1 MKNWFLTQSLLSELI
16 KRFYETATD
25 SFFTSDIHSNDG
37 ARKAIFRRWN
47 GIRGGGL
54 FSIGISDGFDQVAI
68 GGIQA
73 QFDYDF
79 IEGPY
84 RAAIGIKAMAL
95 GGYTFFEPG
104 VKIGKDIINL
114 NISVDSDGLTY
125 YGLSSRIDLS
135 ANKQHAV
142 NLSLQGASDIDGY
155 GYALLFVGYSH
166 RFK

>member
-1 MKNWFLTQSLLSELI
+1 MKQLLI
-16 KRFYETATD
+16 
-25 SFFTSDIHSNDG
+25 
-37 ARKAIFRRWN
+37 AIFLVTSSVII
-47 GIRGGGL
+47 GQESKPLQGEMELGGGL
-54 FSIGISDGFDQVAI
+54 FSLGISDGFAQAAI
-68 GGIQA
+68 SGIQA

-79 IEGPY
+79 LKGPY

-142 NLSLQGASDIDGY
+142 NLSLQGAGDIDGY
-155 GYALLFVGYSH
+155 GYALLFVGYSY
-166 RFK
+166 RFN

>member
-1 MKNWFLTQSLLSELI
+1 MKQLLIAFLLVISTVLMGQERQFLEGEMEL
-16 KRFYETATD
+16 
-25 SFFTSDIHSNDG
+25 
-37 ARKAIFRRWN
+37 
-47 GIRGGGL
+47 GGGL

-95 GGYTFFEPG
+95 GGYTFFQPG

-114 NISVDSDGLTY
+114 NISVASDGLTY
-125 YGLSSRIDLS
+125 YGLSCRIDLS